1 MFEFFIRVVQ
11 ITVPIFVI
19 STMLNVGLTQKPSQ
33 IFEHIRELTFV
44 LKMLLANFI
53 LVPLVTILV
62 LRLMTFD
69 PALKAGLLI
78 FGLCAGAPFLI
89 KLTQTAQ
96 HEMALGAATM
106 MLLMV
111 VTVLYVPVV
120 LPLILTGV
128 SVDAW
133 AIARSLLLQLLLP
146 IGIGMVVAE
155 FLPNFTKAVRS
166 WVGKLGNVALYVVLV
181 ATLIGYF
188 PRIIEIV
195 GTGAIFVGLVI
206 VLAAF
211 AIGYLLNKG
220 RDHHEDVG
228 ALGTAQRN
236 TAAGLVIAAQNFDD
250 PNVLVMLT
258 LANTLGIVML
268 LFLARFLSRDNPQV
282 SLADPRVPK

>member
-1 MFEFFIRVVQ
+1 MFEFFIRLTQ

-33 IFEHIRELTFV
+33 ILEHLRVRPFV
-44 LKMLLANFI
+44 LKMLLANFV
-53 LVPLVTILV
+53 LVPLVTIIL
-62 LRLMTFD
+62 LRLATFD
-69 PALKAGLLI
+69 PALGAGLLI

-89 KLTQTAQ
+89 KLTQAAQ
-96 HEMALGAATM
+96 HDMALGAATM

-120 LPLILTGV
+120 LPLVLTGV

-155 FLPNFTKAVRS
+155 VLPDFTKTVQP
-166 WVGKLGNVALYVVLV
+166 WVGKLGNIALYVVLA

-188 PRIIEIV
+188 PNMLEIV
-195 GTGAIFVGLVI
+195 GTGAIFAGLVI

-211 AIGYLLNKG
+211 TIGYLLNKG
-220 RDHHEDVG
+220 KDHHEDVG

-236 TAAGLVIAAQNFDD
+236 TAAGLIIATQNFDD

-282 SLADPRVPK
+282 SPADRRV

>member
-1 MFEFFIRVVQ
+1 MFEFFIRLTQ

-33 IFEHIRELTFV
+33 ILEHLRVRPFV
-44 LKMLLANFI
+44 LKMLLANFV
-53 LVPLVTILV
+53 LVPLVTIIL
-62 LRLMTFD
+62 LRLATFD
-69 PALKAGLLI
+69 PALGAGLLI

-89 KLTQTAQ
+89 KLTQAAQ
-96 HEMALGAATM
+96 HDMALGAATM

-120 LPLILTGV
+120 LPLVLTGV

-133 AIARSLLLQLLLP
+133 TIARSLLLQLLLP

-155 FLPNFTKAVRS
+155 VLPDFTKTVQP
-166 WVGKLGNVALYVVLV
+166 WVGKLGNIALYVVLA

-188 PRIIEIV
+188 PNMLEIV

-211 AIGYLLNKG
+211 TIGYLLNKG
-220 RDHHEDVG
+220 KDHHEDVG

-236 TAAGLVIAAQNFDD
+236 TAAGLIIATQNFDD

-268 LFLARFLSRDNPQV
+268 LFLARFLSHDNPQV
-282 SLADPRVPK
+282 SPADRRV

>member
-11 ITVPIFVI
+11 IAVPIFVI

-33 IFEHIRELTFV
+33 ILEYLREWTFV

-53 LVPLVTILV
+53 LVPLVAVLL
-62 LRLMTFD
+62 LRLTSFD

-78 FGLCAGAPFLI
+78 FSLCAGAPFLI

-96 HEMALGAATM
+96 HDMALGAATM

-111 VTVLYVPVV
+111 ITVPYAPVV
-120 LPLILTGV
+120 LPLILTDV

-155 FLPNFTKAVRS
+155 FLPDLTKTVQP
-166 WVGKLGNVALYVVLV
+166 WVGKLGNIALYVVIA
-181 ATLIGYF
+181 ATLIGYL
-188 PRIIEIV
+188 PNMLQIV

-211 AIGYLLNKG
+211 VIGYLLNKG

-236 TAAGLVIAAQNFDD
+236 TAAGLIIATQNFED

-258 LANTLGIVML
+258 LANTLGIVLL

-282 SLADPRVPK
+282 SPADSKV

>member
-1 MFEFFIRVVQ
+1 MFEFFIRLTQ

-33 IFEHIRELTFV
+33 ILEHLRVRPFV
-44 LKMLLANFI
+44 LKMLLANFV
-53 LVPLVTILV
+53 LVPLVTIIL
-62 LRLMTFD
+62 LRLATFD
-69 PALKAGLLI
+69 PALGAGLLI

-89 KLTQTAQ
+89 KLTQAAQ
-96 HEMALGAATM
+96 HDMALGAATM

-120 LPLILTGV
+120 LPLVLTGV

-133 AIARSLLLQLLLP
+133 AIASSLLLQLLLP

-155 FLPNFTKAVRS
+155 VLPDFTKTVQP
-166 WVGKLGNVALYVVLV
+166 WVGKLGNIALYVVLA

-188 PRIIEIV
+188 PNMLEIV

-211 AIGYLLNKG
+211 TIGYLLNKG
-220 RDHHEDVG
+220 KDHHEDVG

-236 TAAGLVIAAQNFDD
+236 TAAGLIIATQNFDD

-268 LFLARFLSRDNPQV
+268 LFLARFLSHDNPQV
-282 SLADPRVPK
+282 SPADRRV

>member
-1 MFEFFIRVVQ
+1 MFEFFIRLTQ
-11 ITVPIFVI
+11 IMVPIFVI
-19 STMLNVGLTQKPSQ
+19 STMLNVGLTQKPSK
-33 IFEHIRELTFV
+33 ILEHLRAGSFV
-44 LKMLLANFI
+44 LKMLLASFV
-53 LVPLVTILV
+53 LVPLVTILL
-62 LRLMTFD
+62 LRPMPFD

-89 KLTQTAQ
+89 KLTQAAQ
-96 HEMALGAATM
+96 HDMALGAATM

-120 LPLILTGV
+120 LPLVLTGV

-155 FLPNFTKAVRS
+155 VLPDFTKTVQP
-166 WVGKLGNVALYVVLV
+166 WVGKLGNIALYVVLA

-188 PRIIEIV
+188 PNMLEIV
-195 GTGAIFVGLVI
+195 GTGAIFAGLVI

-211 AIGYLLNKG
+211 TIGYLLNKG
-220 RDHHEDVG
+220 KDHHEDVG

-236 TAAGLVIAAQNFDD
+236 TAAGLIIATQNFDD

-282 SLADPRVPK
+282 SPADRRV